1 MAVCVRAH
9 RVPLDRLQPSTSS
22 PVLRP
27 QEHALSLYAVC
38 KRENCEHRPAPKV
51 NIRHSQG

>member
-1 MAVCVRAH
+1 MCSCNAKPREAA
-9 RVPLDRLQPSTSS
+9 TSRGFT
-22 PVLRP
+22 L

-51 NIRHSQG
+51 NPRHHG